1 MTQKTNRPAKPGFT
15 RVWIPE
21 RNRSIQVRTSHV
33 HKKGWLEKYG
43 MTLMPE
49 PQTPPAE
56 VVQSIPKVTPVKS
69 KVTKRMPGT
78 PVIDADQEGGDQ

>member
-1 MTQKTNRPAKPGFT
+1 MTQKKERPAKPGFT

-33 HKKGWLEKYG
+33 QKKGWLEKYG
-43 MTLMPE
+43 MTLIPTPQMPPE
-49 PQTPPAE
+49 MPVQKIPQA
-56 VVQSIPKVTPVKS
+56 TPVES
-69 KVTKRMPGT
+69 KVRKRMPNT